1 MQQHESNCITPSEYT
16 RELNKNL
23 YQIQQI
29 SNVICIKFILYVNF
43 FGNVPKATIQIVIVC
58 LILIEEG
65 KDDGYDS
72 E

>member
-1 MQQHESNCITPSEYT
+1 MRNI
-16 RELNKNL
+16 
-23 YQIQQI
+23 
-29 SNVICIKFILYVNF
+29 F
-43 FGNVPKATIQIVIVC
+43 FKATIQIVIVC